1 MAGMTGVTRFI
12 VPTVIALAFLVGAWF
27 FIREFNA
34 ADQQAVEVF
43 LNGPTIEKCLAGD
56 MEKVKP
62 EKIEPALLL
71 TMANNCSLRIAQQN
85 FATDALLRRVK
96 LVQQIG
102 DGRVMLWMVVVIT
115 LSGVVLAGVQLLAS
129 YRLAT
134 IGRESLNQSME
145 FTVEKDKVALKSS
158 VTGLFI
164 LLISFA
170 FFLVFVQQIYTVT
183 YVDPDA
189 TGKMSGGLG
198 APPVAAGDAL
208 GVLPGTPV
216 TGR

>member
-1 MAGMTGVTRFI
+1 MTGMTGVTRFI
-12 VPTVIALAFLVGAWF
+12 VLTVIALSLLGGAWF
-27 FIREFNA
+27 FIREFKA

-56 MEKVKP
+56 LEKVKP
-62 EKIEPALLL
+62 EKLEPGLLL
-71 TMANNCSLRIAQQN
+71 TMSNNCSLRIAQQN

-102 DGRVMLWMVVVIT
+102 DGRVMLWMVVLIT
-115 LSGVVLAGVQLLAS
+115 FSGVVLAGVQLLAS

-134 IGRESLNQSME
+134 IGREALNQSME

-183 YVDPDA
+183 YIDPDA
-189 TGKMSGGLG
+189 TSKTSGGLG
-198 APPVAAGDAL
+198 PPPVTIG
-208 GVLPGTPV
+208 GSSGGSP
-216 TGR
+216 